1 MSNTD
6 YAGKT
11 VRLIESATH
20 FQYPEFGGQEF
31 HVEDLDEVVFGQ
43 SWGFMTGNP
52 AAMVYGMRSAENN
65 LPLGGRVYYGKLGAM
80 GCLIHEDEIA
90 GIVGEQSS

>member
-43 SWGFMTGNP
+43 SWG
-52 AAMVYGMRSAENN
+52 RS
-65 LPLGGRVYYGKLGAM
+65 
-80 GCLIHEDEIA
+80 
-90 GIVGEQSS
+90 